1 MKNRHGF
8 VSNSSSS
15 SFVVRYRQTSWVG
28 PEEDKQTYFLSKE
41 QLKKLKKYGFEYNRA
56 NNPYCIYNNV
66 EKSLKAFKRWDNVN
80 LSYSVICNQDGV
92 IYFLLKE
99 KIPFVALCHYD
110 QEIVTW
116 DGKNENFYQTD
127 NIIESVCKNHRKK
140 DFDTGEDNQYYPV
153 ELCPHVKKYNVEE
166 WLENEKRLVE
176 SLV

>member
-15 SFVVRYRQTSWVG
+15 SFVVKYRQNSWVG
-28 PEEDKQTYFLSKE
+28 PDESKQTYFLSKE
-41 QLKKLKKYGFEYNRA
+41 QLKKLKKYGFVYNKSI
-56 NNPYCIYNNV
+56 NPYFSD
-66 EKSLKAFKRWDNVN
+66 EKEKTLKCFGKWDNVN
-80 LSYSVICNQDGV
+80 LSYSVICNQDDV

-110 QEIVTW
+110 QEIVVW
-116 DGKNENFYQTD
+116 DGKNENFYQSD
-127 NIIESVCKNHRKK
+127 NIIEFVCKNHGIK
-140 DFDTGEDNQYYPV
+140 DFDTGESGQYYPV
-153 ELCPHVKKYNVEE
+153 ELCPKIKKFNVKQ